1 MIRQDLVGK
10 LVGRGKAAEQ
20 VCVKLS
26 STRFIA
32 RTEWVKLKPHEQQ
45 FLRCWAAG
53 AAAHTSILVGR
64 AAATAHGMWVLPRT
78 FEVEMAN
85 PKGRVPRHSQR
96 PSGVTYRRIVV
107 PGMDITAL
115 GQNDEVK
122 LTTPVRTAVDIA
134 RWHGVKEGVVAMDSL
149 FFGKLDAFKGGIHT
163 ELEETIHRLSGN
175 RGIEQARE
183 AFRQLSMLSESPYET
198 LVRLLLRRVGVVAQE
213 QMRIGNYRVD
223 LLWGQLIIEVDGSV
237 KFEQDAARA
246 AQQHIRR
253 ENQLREAGY
262 WIIRITPTEVWANE
276 EKVLRRIVEAKRRSE
291 KIGPASVEALPA
303 W

>member
-1 MIRQDLVGK
+1 
-10 LVGRGKAAEQ
+10 
-20 VCVKLS
+20 
-26 STRFIA
+26 
-32 RTEWVKLKPHEQQ
+32 
-45 FLRCWAAG
+45 
-53 AAAHTSILVGR
+53 
-64 AAATAHGMWVLPRT
+64 
-78 FEVEMAN
+78 
-85 PKGRVPRHSQR
+85 
-96 PSGVTYRRIVV
+96 
-107 PGMDITAL
+107 MDITAL
-115 GQNDEVK
+115 GENNEVK
-122 LTTPVRTAVDIA
+122 LTTEVRTAVDIA

-149 FFGKLDAFKGGIHT
+149 FRGKLNEFKGGVHT

-291 KIGPASVEALPA
+291 LLGPVTVDALPA